1 MEYFLMTHQ
10 WINASQGKYDD
21 ILNSVEELKNSK
33 IDIKQTE
40 TDAAN
45 TEKAAETGETV
56 SSGETKKVEKKTGR
70 NTVISI
76 AAVIS
81 AVIVLVIIAIFI
93 NVVSD
98 SEENDN
104 GEETGN
110 RNQSASVTTADN
122 NITEG
127 TTDKRN
133 EETTA
138 DETESSSQTAAAAD
152 VELGD
157 TIVLGRY
164 NDEDI
169 YWKVIKI
176 SEDGTEAVII
186 SRDVIS
192 VKAYDAAES
201 GKYNYDGETDYWS
214 QNSEANTN
222 MEIQA
227 HVRGNNE
234 WAVSNIRTWLNATG
248 EVVKYEDQPPVVTAM
263 SDMDI
268 ITTTDK
274 VFLLSMDEL
283 KWLEDAGV
291 STLAMPTEAAVEKD
305 ETNSYYALSQVV
317 NVKPFVWWLREPVEG
332 TLSQCYIVGNGYYED
347 NMWKNSAGV
356 ECFGI
361 RPAMTVDLKSEVI
374 KVAE

>member
-45 TEKAAETGETV
+45 TEKATETGETV
-56 SSGETKKVEKKTGR
+56 PSGELKKVENKTGK
-70 NTVISI
+70 NAVIAI
-76 AAVIS
+76 AAIIS
-81 AVIVLVIIAIFI
+81 AVIVFVIIALFM
-93 NVVSD
+93 NVISD
-98 SEENDN
+98 SEENEN
-104 GEETGN
+104 RETTGSQS
-110 RNQSASVTTADN
+110 QSASVTTADN
-122 NITEG
+122 STNEG
-127 TTDKRN
+127 TTDKKN
-133 EETTA
+133 EETTD
-138 DETESSSQTAAAAD
+138 DETESSSQTAAATD

-214 QNSEANTN
+214 QNSEANTD
-222 MEIQA
+222 ME
-227 HVRGNNE
+227 
-234 WAVSNIRTWLNATG
+234 L
-248 EVVKYEDQPPVVTAM
+248 QPPVVTAM
-263 SDMDI
+263 SEMKNGYEYEAGFLNNFSNEELAAIKETEVKTKGNVLSDMDI

-274 VFLLSMDEL
+274 VFLLSIDEL

-291 STLAMPTEAAVEKD
+291 STLAMPTEAAVAKD
-305 ETNSYYALSQVV
+305 ETNSYYALSQ
-317 NVKPFVWWLREPVEG
+317 
-332 TLSQCYIVGNGYYED
+332 CYVVGNGYYED
-347 NMWKNSAGV
+347 NMWKKSVGV